1 MFRTADVTLDLSLK
15 KRLLSFVVVG
25 GGFSGVETIGE
36 LKEMIDRLI
45 KYYRNINRNEI
56 KFYLIEYAS
65 RLLPELEK
73 EIGIYTLQTLKKQ
86 NIKIFLNTKL
96 REVSSIKA
104 YINNN
109 KSIESNTII
118 STIGSTAS
126 KLLKSSQL
134 PLKYGKLITNEYCQ
148 VVDYENIWA
157 LGDCALVP
165 NKVAKSDKEIN
176 LVFPS
181 NSPVCCSAGKILS
194 KNVVLKTLKGKLK
207 SFKYTSRGSLAS
219 LGSKKGIG
227 KIFFFRVKGLLAWI
241 IWKGFY
247 LSFIPSFPT
256 RVRVFLIGYLNSSFP
271 ETPFL
276 QTP

>member
-1 MFRTADVTLDLSLK
+1 
-15 KRLLSFVVVG
+15 
-25 GGFSGVETIGE
+25 
-36 LKEMIDRLI
+36 MIDRLI
-45 KYYRNINRNEI
+45 KYYRNINKNEI
-56 KFYLIEYAS
+56 KFHLIEYAS
-65 RLLPELEK
+65 SLLPELEK
-73 EIGIYTLQTLKKQ
+73 EIGLYTLKTLKKQ

-96 REVSSIKA
+96 REVSSMRA
-104 YINNN
+104 YINKN

-126 KLLKSSQL
+126 KLLKSTQL

-148 VVDYENIWA
+148 VIDSENIWA

-165 NKVAKSDKEIN
+165 NKVAKSDKETN
-176 LVFPS
+176 LVY
-181 NSPVCCSAGKILS
+181 SPPTAQFAVQQAKILS
-194 KNVVLKTLKGKLK
+194 KNVVLKTLKRKLK

-227 KIFFFRVKGLLAWI
+227 KIFYFRVKGLLAWI

-256 RVRVFLIGYLNSSFP
+256 RVRVFLIGYLNSLFP
-271 ETPFL
+271 ETLFL
-276 QTP
+276 QTL